1 MSFHSQPA
9 SLSISW
15 NNVSHSNEKW
25 KQFSVQC
32 MKYILQINSYTIRND
47 SVLNHIKRLT
57 KRFDKDWNIS
67 NKTNN
72 FKWMILSRNNFN
84 FQSQIPLLD
93 KITWQRILD
102 NYHRVLNCLQNDLTN
117 NYDQVL
123 NFFSFYFHK
132 SRRGSSKSD
141 DDLDPGDLEGWR
153 TLMTNVKDL
162 IQVSLEDCRAEF
174 SKSMAHPDDISC
186 SDLNDDLKNL
196 NQARIFKGSNT
207 CRLLGGD
214 KWNFEMLHSRRRPC
228 PIFHFRHLSTS
239 PKS

>member
-1 MSFHSQPA
+1 MKTFWEQSKKNIFWTFA
-9 SLSISW
+9 NLS
-15 NNVSHSNEKW
+15 
-25 KQFSVQC
+25 
-32 MKYILQINSYTIRND
+32 YPIRND

-93 KITWQRILD
+93 KITWQGILD

-141 DDLDPGDLEGWR
+141 DDLQECKQNWVLRVGI
-153 TLMTNVKDL
+153 K
-162 IQVSLEDCRAEF
+162 VSNF
-174 SKSMAHPDDISC
+174 SI
-186 SDLNDDLKNL
+186 LN
-196 NQARIFKGSNT
+196 FNT
-207 CRLLGGD
+207 
-214 KWNFEMLHSRRRPC
+214 KF
-228 PIFHFRHLSTS
+228 
-239 PKS
+239 